1 MLVRYISIV
10 FLSICCTGCPV
21 AGGFI
26 GGDAIGSALPK
37 PYRFV
42 CPSLNTDLLQPY
54 AIKARSNSK
63 LSLKY
68 QVSYVKQLSGDEQIA
83 SSGNIRECFLPYGLR
98 KEVFEQALGGSLGS
112 AGFAAF
118 DVIDQN
124 PNLVLDARILEQNEN
139 ISHDPQTKRV
149 RLVVEYRLLRPGS
162 KNVVWTT
169 QIITEHGY
177 EQPKTI
183 RVAMP
188 DSIVVAFE
196 AAVRQNLEL
205 LLLQLDAFEQQGM

>member
-1 MLVRYISIV
+1 MLVRYISIA

-21 AGGFI
+21 SGGFI
-26 GGDAIGSALPK
+26 GGDTIGSALPK

-54 AIKARSNSK
+54 AIKARANSK

-83 SSGNIRECFLPYGLR
+83 SSGNIRECFLPHGLR
-98 KEVFEQALGGSLGS
+98 KEVFEQALGGSLRS
-112 AGFAAF
+112 AGFATF
-118 DVIDQN
+118 DAIDPN
-124 PNLVLDARILEQNEN
+124 PNLVLDAQILEQNEN
-139 ISHDPQTKRV
+139 TSNDPQAKRV
-149 RLVVEYRLLRPGS
+149 RLIVEYRLLRPTS
-162 KNVVWTT
+162 ENVVWAT

-188 DSIVVAFE
+188 DSIISAFE
-196 AAVRQNLEL
+196 VAVRQNLEL
-205 LLLQLDAFEQQGM
+205 LLLQLDAFEQQHM